1 MPLAKNDGARAASTV
16 DRDIIAAA
24 SAPRPRGGS
33 TSHTSSSPIVQQSTP
48 LRSPTGTT
56 NLSGHTNP
64 VPANLFAPDRQA
76 LVERAIVDE
85 MAMKAGALTTVPE
98 VEDYTFKMPSRA
110 EEVRDE
116 VARKTGLRGQSLDMA
131 MGYRAQ
137 QEQATGRPVQTDAE
151 AEAEMSEAERAF
163 KSGVRATRKGMR
175 EGGRADKLK
184 AMTSDAFAAL
194 SPRQKAAVELN
205 SMLTAAIEADL
216 GVGQKGNPGGQKYD
230 DAVEELFT
238 GEGATARYAPNT
250 VGVLENIGWS
260 GPATDLDDILKGRAL
275 FTRQDIDD
283 LGPEREGV
291 APDASLNT
299 SMKIRDD
306 IQSSLVKAFT
316 SARKEP
322 VQGENLL
329 AAKQDLL
336 DYKDMPGFS
345 NKPGREVV
353 PGVDLNSFFRSGFDL
368 LSNSNT
374 EFTPEQILADAKQNL
389 TEQEFQQFLN
399 FVDVNSRD
407 AKNYRQPLGTNP
419 EQTYFD
425 PVEFRQSI
433 AASLRKERGDARSR
447 R

>member
-1 MPLAKNDGARAASTV
+1 
-16 DRDIIAAA
+16 
-24 SAPRPRGGS
+24 
-33 TSHTSSSPIVQQSTP
+33 
-48 LRSPTGTT
+48 
-56 NLSGHTNP
+56 
-64 VPANLFAPDRQA
+64 
-76 LVERAIVDE
+76 
-85 MAMKAGALTTVPE
+85 
-98 VEDYTFKMPSRA
+98 
-110 EEVRDE
+110 
-116 VARKTGLRGQSLDMA
+116 MA

-205 SMLTAAIEADL
+205 SMLTEAIEADL
-216 GVGQKGNPGGQKYD
+216 PGADGKGVGHRATGKRSTTEEGKQYQ
-230 DAVEELFT
+230 AQVEALFT
-238 GEGATARYAPNT
+238 GEGATAPYAPNT
-250 VGVLENIGWS
+250 VQLLSELGWE
-260 GPATDLDDILKGRAL
+260 GAPATDLEDILSGKAL
-275 FTRQDIDD
+275 FTRQDIADI
-283 LGPEREGV
+283 GPSRGG
-291 APDASLNT
+291 PDASLNT